1 MSDRQLDRAPEPT
14 VPGSNRWVRRAWVGV
29 ALVPVFFFIAFAVG
43 EGIYALMGYKPED
56 ADAPVWAVVVASAV
70 SVLVVLA
77 PCVAA
82 VYFGRR
88 AVRAGDGR
96 GAYPA
101 VIGAVAAVGWV
112 ALTVV
117 SEVGNVV
124 RR

>member
-14 VPGSNRWVRRAWVGV
+14 APGLNRWVRRAWVGV
-29 ALVPVFFFIAFAVG
+29 ALIPVFFFIAFAVG
-43 EGIYALMGYKPED
+43 EVVYALLGYEPED

-70 SVLVVLA
+70 VVVVVLV

-82 VYFGRR
+82 VHFGRR
-88 AVRAGDGR
+88 AVKAGDRHGV
-96 GAYPA
+96 YPA

-112 ALTVV
+112 ALTIV

>member
-1 MSDRQLDRAPEPT
+1 MSNRQLDRVPEPT
-14 VPGSNRWVRRAWVGV
+14 ARSSNPWLRRAWAGV
-29 ALVPVFFFIAFAVG
+29 ALVPLFFFVAFAVG

-56 ADAPVWAVVVASAV
+56 ADAPVWAVVGASALV
-70 SVLVVLA
+70 LLVVLI
-77 PCVAA
+77 PCMAA

-88 AVRAGDGR
+88 AIKDGDRR
-96 GAYPA
+96 GVFPA

-112 ALTVV
+112 VLTIV